1 MHKNIYAGLFVLSA
15 VFLPKAA
22 SAGVNLVFQNDGNAT
37 TTPGAV
43 ISMAGTIT
51 NTATSSVVYLNSL
64 ANLNI
69 IPSNEI
75 ASPTPGSVVIDEIA
89 SKSYLPMILNSGQQ
103 YINALVKVDV
113 NSSAKSGD
121 YMGMY
126 TLNAGSSTSTNEY
139 VSTQYF
145 IIHVMGT
152 TPTPPAEPS
161 SATATSS
168 FLSGLQ
174 MPTGLEYQDN
184 LNLNGSYQTGPR
196 LIKLENDSTVYWVSP
211 NNLKIPMVS
220 AEVFLSYGN
229 KWTDVVTVPQ
239 SEFDYYQTAKYI
251 WLNGSGA
258 IYKIKDGVRKYIP
271 SAIWNP
277 AGIDPSAIINV
288 NKIDLNSYTTGNP
301 LTTAE
306 ELN

>member
-1 MHKNIYAGLFVLSA
+1 MKKYLYFTVIIFAA
-15 VFLPKAA
+15 MFLPQAVKA
-22 SAGVNLVFQNDGNAT
+22 SGISLVFQNEGNVTATPNSTVSISGTIINNAT
-37 TTPGAV
+37 ST
-43 ISMAGTIT
+43 
-51 NTATSSVVYLNSL
+51 VVYLNSL

-75 ASPTPGSVVIDEIA
+75 ASPTPSSVVIDEIA
-89 SKSYLPMILNSGQQ
+89 SRVYLPMILNAGQQ
-103 YINALVKVDV
+103 YVNALVKVDV
-113 NSSAKSGD
+113 SSSAKSGD

-139 VSTQYF
+139 VTTQYF
-145 IIHVMGT
+145 IVHVTGGSA
-152 TPTPPAEPS
+152 PAEPS
-161 SATATSS
+161 AVTAT
-168 FLSGLQ
+168 LSGLQ

-184 LNLNGSYQTGPR
+184 LNLNGSYQAGPR
-196 LIKLENDSTVYWVSP
+196 LIKLETDSTVYWVSP

-288 NKIDLNSYTTGNP
+288 NKTDLSSYTTGNA